1 MMEGRK
7 ARRMR
12 HLPSS
17 HLSGELRDEPLAV
30 RLRRIA
36 EEQSKIAIEEFEHRE
51 EQRRAASSE
60 RKNRSSLL
68 RSAKIKKL

>member
-12 HLPSS
+12 HSPSS

-36 EEQSKIAIEEFEHRE
+36 EEQSKKAIEELERQE
-51 EQRRAASSE
+51 EDRRASSV
-60 RKNRSSLL
+60 RK
-68 RSAKIKKL
+68 K

>member
-1 MMEGRK
+1 MMMGRK

-12 HLPSS
+12 HSPSS

-36 EEQSKIAIEEFEHRE
+36 EEQSRKAIEELEHRE
-51 EQRRAASSE
+51 AERRASSRRE
-60 RKNRSSLL
+60 KPPRDRS
-68 RSAKIKKL
+68 

>member
-12 HLPSS
+12 RSPSS
-17 HLSGELRDEPLAV
+17 QLSGELRDESLAV

-36 EEQSKIAIEEFEHRE
+36 EEQSKKAIEELERRE
-51 EQRRAASSE
+51 RERRASSD
-60 RKNRSSLL
+60 RTK
-68 RSAKIKKL
+68 

>member
-12 HLPSS
+12 HSPSS

-36 EEQSKIAIEEFEHRE
+36 EEQSKKAIEELERQE
-51 EQRRAASSE
+51 EDRRASSE
-60 RKNRSSLL
+60 RRK
-68 RSAKIKKL
+68 

>member
-12 HLPSS
+12 HSPSS

-36 EEQSKIAIEEFEHRE
+36 EEQSKKAIEELERQE
-51 EQRRAASSE
+51 ADRRAASE
-60 RKNRSSLL
+60 RK
-68 RSAKIKKL
+68 K

>member
-12 HLPSS
+12 HVPSS
-17 HLSGELRDEPLAV
+17 HVAGELRDEPLAV

-36 EEQSKIAIEEFEHRE
+36 EEQSKLAIEELEQQE
-51 EQRRAASSE
+51 NQRRAASAQR
-60 RKNRSSLL
+60 RKSREPNEKR
-68 RSAKIKKL
+68 